1 MVQPRPPRADPRS
14 APPTPALLSPP
25 PGVNRVERSRVLPYN
40 PGWGFC
46 SASPQPS
53 LDSLRGSAELSQHRG
68 CVWDVLGEHGALLF
82 TNRQQRGAGPG
93 LGGIPPN
100 PPPLLSLSLSP
111 SSPPPSPPKAT
122 CALHEIMSAPES
134 GPAVLGLYAPL
145 FVTLLLRVSCTVGV
159 QLPKSLQGRE
169 RKSSSSSN
177 AATSRSLQPCRYTGR
192 IGVAV
197 GSRRGTQAGWVDPA
211 LLCALGSAGF
221 GFLYACGFLPVLPVV
236 PVLGCPGDA
245 EGPTLCP

>member
-1 MVQPRPPRADPRS
+1 M
-14 APPTPALLSPP
+14 ALQSSPSI
-25 PGVNRVERSRVLPYN
+25 GAAF
-40 PGWGFC
+40 GMC
-46 SASPQPS
+46 SASTELCYLPTDSSVVRGRGWGGSLLILLPS
-53 LDSLRGSAELSQHRG
+53 
-68 CVWDVLGEHGALLF
+68 
-82 TNRQQRGAGPG
+82 
-93 LGGIPPN
+93 
-100 PPPLLSLSLSP
+100 SLSLSP